1 MKATLKKP
9 AASSQKD
16 TPRKRPAANLDEAQP
31 KGQPKT
37 KVVKTNE
44 WAKGSKLI
52 PPEEEDADEEEAE
65 EECLESDPI
74 QDEEPFEFD
83 DKRKDRSKDN
93 KFKLLLAQGTLPDWI
108 KEAWE
113 KTKSMRTGRSAAQ
126 RKIVNEALTRSPE
139 GALELTLDKPS
150 LQHLK
155 ESFTTRTATSKNKSL
170 PKVLFC
176 GKFGLTESAFQE
188 GLERGDFFE
197 VESADGRMTYGWQQ
211 DEQATTR
218 GTSSK
223 MEVAASKK
231 LSKEELQVEN
241 IAMSSWQFG
250 LFKKK
255 NVKALEGGETPMAIE
270 DQKAELSER
279 AWNAAQKQLLD
290 AQKAMDEQIRA
301 GKKLL
306 QLVGVDNKADPL
318 KDIIQMLTEEKSRLE
333 HMYNWKETP
342 ESDVLTLQA
351 YDECMAKGG
360 QVASKAHEQLAG
372 IKGQLSVRAK
382 KVT

>member
-1 MKATLKKP
+1 MEEMADNSQEEILPGQASPILQDLEEEHSQPIVRRKPSAAKAKATVRPKTVMKATLKKP

-155 ESFTTRTATSKNKSL
+155 DYDLHSFTVYKS
-170 PKVLFC
+170 
-176 GKFGLTESAFQE
+176 
-188 GLERGDFFE
+188 
-197 VESADGRMTYGWQQ
+197 
-211 DEQATTR
+211 
-218 GTSSK
+218 
-223 MEVAASKK
+223 
-231 LSKEELQVEN
+231 
-241 IAMSSWQFG
+241 IAMYLLENFTSIKS
-250 LFKKK
+250 
-255 NVKALEGGETPMAIE
+255 NVSCACTR
-270 DQKAELSER
+270 QT
-279 AWNAAQKQLLD
+279 
-290 AQKAMDEQIRA
+290 QIA
-301 GKKLL
+301 
-306 QLVGVDNKADPL
+306 
-318 KDIIQMLTEEKSRLE
+318 
-333 HMYNWKETP
+333 
-342 ESDVLTLQA
+342 
-351 YDECMAKGG
+351 
-360 QVASKAHEQLAG
+360 
-372 IKGQLSVRAK
+372 
-382 KVT
+382 